1 MDVKEAFISRR
12 SVRRFLPD
20 PIPKDKIK
28 NIDTV
33 HSSSRGHAKLA
44 NINSLIKET
53 VDLRRELNSLLKFD

>member
-1 MDVKEAFISRR
+1 MIKISRI
-12 SVRRFLPD
+12 SSPL
-20 PIPKDKIK
+20 KDKIK